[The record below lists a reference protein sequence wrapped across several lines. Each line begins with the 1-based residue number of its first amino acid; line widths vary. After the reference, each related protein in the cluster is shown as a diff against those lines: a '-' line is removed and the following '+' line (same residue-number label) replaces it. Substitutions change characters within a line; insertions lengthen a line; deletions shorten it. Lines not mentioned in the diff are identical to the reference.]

1 MRIVPSIF
9 LKSGSHIRFYKFF
22 CDLPDPRWDYRSF
35 ALVIRERERERE
47 RERIRNEYWNEEIK
61 GMILKKM
68 ALYELFYRTLGNN
81 KKEYKIASFIEKK
94 KLIIRY
100 GKR

>member
-1 MRIVPSIF
+1 
-9 LKSGSHIRFYKFF
+9 
-22 CDLPDPRWDYRSF
+22 
-35 ALVIRERERERE
+35 
-47 RERIRNEYWNEEIK
+47 
-61 GMILKKM
+61 MILKKM

-100 GKR
+100 GKRWMSEKWIEWAILGK